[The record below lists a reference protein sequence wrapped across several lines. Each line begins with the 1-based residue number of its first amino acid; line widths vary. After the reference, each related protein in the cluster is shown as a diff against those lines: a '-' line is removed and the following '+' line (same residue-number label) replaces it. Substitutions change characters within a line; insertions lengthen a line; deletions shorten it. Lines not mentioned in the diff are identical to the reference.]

1 MGRACIAACGVNA
14 SHILPWGKRQNV
26 FFDVDAQERPEQ
38 HRNEEKTVNDVVMMR
53 KNKMKSIMNYFFTG
67 KSIIF
72 STPPALKPQCKTQIE
87 SVFSG

>member
-53 KNKMKSIMNYFFTG
+53 KNKMMSTKIYFPARTSAVFPA
-67 KSIIF
+67 
-72 STPPALKPQCKTQIE
+72 PPALKAQCKTQIE
-87 SVFSG
+87 GVFPG